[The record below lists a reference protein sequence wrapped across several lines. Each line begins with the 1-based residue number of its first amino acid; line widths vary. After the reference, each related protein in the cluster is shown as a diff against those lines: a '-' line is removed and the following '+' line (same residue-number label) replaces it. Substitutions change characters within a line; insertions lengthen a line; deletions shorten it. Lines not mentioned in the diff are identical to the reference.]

1 MSLIQQRLARGQG
14 AGDDQAAYQAL
25 RARIRDRLLGRID
38 PNLLFHP
45 KGSSGLMA
53 AVRREIAA
61 LVESDPQV
69 PTAARQALITRLC
82 HDIVGFGPIQ
92 PLIDD
97 DGVTEIMV
105 NRYDDVW
112 TERSGR
118 LQPEPEIRFHSEQQV
133 RELCERIALPL
144 RRRVDESNPILDG
157 RLPDGSR
164 VNAVLAPVS
173 LDGTCLTI
181 RKFMKALTVEK
192 LVEVGT
198 LTPHVM
204 AFLQSCVVARCNV
217 LVVGGTS
224 SGKTA
229 LLNALSSFIPHD
241 ERIVTIE
248 DAAELMLQQPH
259 VVRMETRPPNVEGRG
274 DITIRDLVRNA
285 LRMRPDRIVVG
296 ECRGPEALD
305 MMQAANTG
313 HDGTF
318 STLHANSPSDALARL
333 ETMVLMADSGLPARA
348 IRQQIASAFDVIVE
362 VGRLKSGIRRIL
374 SIAEVVRTD
383 DGDVTTYELFRYDPS
398 TDRLEPTGRPPARVA
413 ERCAWAGVTLRGV
426 NESCST

>member
-1 MSLIQQRLARGQG
+1 MSLIQQRMMRSGPDP
-14 AGDDQAAYQAL
+14 GDDAAYQTL
-25 RARIRDRLLGRID
+25 KVRVRERLLGRID
-38 PNLLFHP
+38 PNLLFRPHDAN
-45 KGSSGLMA
+45 LMA
-53 AVRREIAA
+53 LMGREIAL
-61 LVESDPQV
+61 LVEADPQV
-69 PTAARQALITRLC
+69 PPGARQGYITRLC
-82 HDIVGFGPIQ
+82 HDIAGFGAIQ

-97 DGVTEIMV
+97 PGVTEIMV

-112 TERSGR
+112 TERAGR
-118 LQPEPEIRFHSEQQV
+118 LQPEPAIRFPSEQQV

-144 RRRVDESNPILDG
+144 RRRIDESNPILDG

-164 VNAVLAPVS
+164 VNAVLHPVA
-173 LDGTCLTI
+173 LGGTCLTI
-181 RKFMKALTVEK
+181 RKFARALTVER
-192 LVEVGT
+192 LQEVGT
-198 LTPHVM
+198 LTPKVT
-204 AFLQSCVVARCNV
+204 AFLNACVLARCNV

-229 LLNALSSFIPHD
+229 LLNALSSFIPAD

-274 DITIRDLVRNA
+274 EISVRDLVRNA

-318 STLHANSPSDALARL
+318 STLHANSPADALSRL
-333 ETMVLMADSGLPARA
+333 ETMVLMADSGLPARG
-348 IRQQIASAFDVIVE
+348 IRQQIASAFDLVIE
-362 VGRLKSGIRRIL
+362 VARLKTGVRRIL
-374 SIAEVVRTD
+374 TIAEVTRTPE
-383 DGDVTTYELFRYDPS
+383 GDVGTYELVRYDPT
-398 TDRLEPTGRPPARVA
+398 TDRLLPTGRPPNRVA
-413 ERCAWAGVTLRGV
+413 DRCAWAGVKLQGV
-426 NESCST
+426 T

>member
-1 MSLIQQRLARGQG
+1 MGRGPEP
-14 AGDDQAAYQAL
+14 ADDAAYQAL
-25 RARIRDRLLGRID
+25 KSRVRERLLGRID
-38 PNLLFHP
+38 PNILFSPHDA
-45 KGSSGLMA
+45 GVMALM
-53 AVRREIAA
+53 RREIAY
-61 LVESDPQV
+61 LVESDPGV
-69 PTAARQALITRLC
+69 AAGLRQAYITRLC
-82 HDIVGFGPIQ
+82 HDIAGFGAIQ

-97 DGVTEIMV
+97 SGVTEIMV
-105 NRYDDVW
+105 NRYDDIW

-118 LQPEPEIRFHSEQQV
+118 LQPQPEIKFLGEQQV

-144 RRRVDESNPILDG
+144 RRRIDESNPILDG

-164 VNAVLAPVS
+164 VNAVLAPVA
-173 LDGTCLTI
+173 LNGTCLTI
-181 RKFMKALTVEK
+181 RKFMRALTVEK
-192 LVEVGT
+192 LQEVGT
-198 LTPHVM
+198 LSPAVTD
-204 AFLQSCVVARCNV
+204 FLRSVVLSRCNA

-229 LLNALSSFIPHD
+229 LLNALSSFIPAD

-274 DITIRDLVRNA
+274 EITIRELVRNA

-318 STLHANSPSDALARL
+318 STLHANSPMDALARL

-348 IRQQIASAFDVIVE
+348 IRQQICSAFDLIIE
-362 VGRLKSGIRRIL
+362 VGRLKTGVRRIL
-374 SIAEVVRTD
+374 TIAEVARTP
-383 DGDVTTYELFRYDPS
+383 DGDIDTCELVRYDPT
-398 TDRLEPTGRPPARVA
+398 TDRLTPTGRPSVRVA
-413 ERCAWAGVTLRGV
+413 ERCAWAGVKLQGV
-426 NESCST
+426 T

>member
-1 MSLIQQRLARGQG
+1 MSLL
-14 AGDDQAAYQAL
+14 
-25 RARIRDRLLGRID
+25 RDRLGKGPEPGEDAAYLALKTRVRERLLSRID
-38 PNLLFHP
+38 PNILFSPHDP
-45 KGSSGLMA
+45 GVMTLM
-53 AVRREIAA
+53 RREIAY
-61 LVESDPQV
+61 LVESDPLV
-69 PTAARQALITRLC
+69 AAGARQSFITRLC
-82 HDIVGFGPIQ
+82 HDIAGFGAIQ

-97 DGVTEIMV
+97 SGVTEIMV
-105 NRYDDVW
+105 NRYDDIW

-118 LQPEPEIRFHSEQQV
+118 LKPEPSIKFVGEQQV

-144 RRRVDESNPILDG
+144 RRRIDESNPILDG

-164 VNAVLAPVS
+164 VNAVLAPVA
-173 LDGTCLTI
+173 LNGTCLTI
-181 RKFMKALTVEK
+181 RKFMRALTVEK
-192 LVEVGT
+192 LQEVGT
-198 LTPHVM
+198 LTPAVTD
-204 AFLQSCVVARCNV
+204 FLRSVVVSRCNA

-229 LLNALSSFIPHD
+229 LLNALSSFIPAD

-274 DITIRDLVRNA
+274 EITIRELVRSA

-348 IRQQIASAFDVIVE
+348 IRQQICSAFDLIIE
-362 VGRLKSGIRRIL
+362 VARLKTGARRIL
-374 SIAEVVRTD
+374 TIAEVTRTS
-383 DGDVTTYELFRYDPS
+383 DGDIDTYELVRYDPK
-398 TDRLEPTGRPPARVA
+398 TDRLTPTGRPSVRVA
-413 ERCAWAGVTLRGV
+413 ERCLWAGVKLQGV
-426 NESCST
+426 T

>member
-1 MSLIQQRLARGQG
+1 MSLLQQRMGRGPEP
-14 AGDDQAAYQAL
+14 ADDAAYQAL
-25 RARIRDRLLGRID
+25 KSRVRERLLGRID
-38 PNLLFHP
+38 PNILFSPHDA
-45 KGSSGLMA
+45 GVMALM
-53 AVRREIAA
+53 RREIAY
-61 LVESDPQV
+61 LVESDPGV
-69 PTAARQALITRLC
+69 AAGLRQAYITRLC
-82 HDIVGFGPIQ
+82 HDIAGFGAIQ

-97 DGVTEIMV
+97 SGVTEIMV
-105 NRYDDVW
+105 NRYDDIW

-118 LQPEPEIRFHSEQQV
+118 LQPQPEIKFLGEQQV

-144 RRRVDESNPILDG
+144 RRRIDESNPILDG

-164 VNAVLAPVS
+164 VNAVLAPVA
-173 LDGTCLTI
+173 LNGTCLTI
-181 RKFMKALTVEK
+181 RKFMRALTVEK
-192 LVEVGT
+192 LQEVGT
-198 LTPHVM
+198 LSPAVTD
-204 AFLQSCVVARCNV
+204 FLRSVVLSRCNA

-229 LLNALSSFIPHD
+229 LLNALSSFIPAD

-274 DITIRDLVRNA
+274 EITIRELVRNA

-318 STLHANSPSDALARL
+318 STLHANSPMDALARL

-348 IRQQIASAFDVIVE
+348 IRQQICSAFDLIIE
-362 VGRLKSGIRRIL
+362 VGRLKTGVRRIL
-374 SIAEVVRTD
+374 TIAEVARTP
-383 DGDVTTYELFRYDPS
+383 DGDIDTCELVRYDPT
-398 TDRLEPTGRPPARVA
+398 TDRLTPTGRPSVRVA
-413 ERCAWAGVTLRGV
+413 ERCAWAGVKLQGV
-426 NESCST
+426 T

>member
-1 MSLIQQRLARGQG
+1 VSLLQQRMGRGPEP
-14 AGDDQAAYQAL
+14 ADDAAYQAL
-25 RARIRDRLLGRID
+25 KSRVRERLLGRID
-38 PNLLFHP
+38 PNILFSPHDA
-45 KGSSGLMA
+45 GVMALM
-53 AVRREIAA
+53 RREIAY
-61 LVESDPQV
+61 LVESDPGV
-69 PTAARQALITRLC
+69 AAGLRQAYITRLC
-82 HDIVGFGPIQ
+82 HDIAGFGAIQ

-97 DGVTEIMV
+97 SGVTEIMV
-105 NRYDDVW
+105 NRYDDIW

-118 LQPEPEIRFHSEQQV
+118 LQPQPEIKFLGEQQV

-144 RRRVDESNPILDG
+144 RRRIDESNPILDG

-164 VNAVLAPVS
+164 VNAVLAPVA
-173 LDGTCLTI
+173 LNGTCLTI
-181 RKFMKALTVEK
+181 RKFMRALTVEK
-192 LVEVGT
+192 LQEVGT
-198 LTPHVM
+198 LSPAVTD
-204 AFLQSCVVARCNV
+204 FLRSVVLSRCNA

-229 LLNALSSFIPHD
+229 LLNALSSFIPAD

-274 DITIRDLVRNA
+274 EITIRELVRNA

-318 STLHANSPSDALARL
+318 STLHANSPMDALARL

-348 IRQQIASAFDVIVE
+348 IRQQICSAFDLIIE
-362 VGRLKSGIRRIL
+362 VGRLKTGVRRIL
-374 SIAEVVRTD
+374 TIAEVARTP
-383 DGDVTTYELFRYDPS
+383 DGDIDTCELVRYDPT
-398 TDRLEPTGRPPARVA
+398 TDRLTPTGRPSVRVA
-413 ERCAWAGVTLRGV
+413 ERCAWAGVKLQGV
-426 NESCST
+426 T

>member
-1 MSLIQQRLARGQG
+1 MSLLQQRAGKNPEQ
-14 AGDDQAAYQAL
+14 GDDAAYQAL
-25 RARIRDRLLGRID
+25 KARVRERMLSRID
-38 PNLLFHP
+38 PNILFSP
-45 KGSSGLMA
+45 SGPGVMALM
-53 AVRREIAA
+53 RREIAFQ
-61 LVESDPQV
+61 VESDPAIPAGQ
-69 PTAARQALITRLC
+69 RQALITRLC
-82 HDIVGFGPIQ
+82 NDIAGFGAIQ

-97 DGVTEIMV
+97 PGVTEIMV
-105 NRYDDVW
+105 NRYDDIW
-112 TERSGR
+112 TERAGR
-118 LQPEPEIRFHSEQQV
+118 LLPEPSIKFGGEQQV

-144 RRRVDESNPILDG
+144 RRRIDESNPILDG

-164 VNAVLAPVS
+164 VNAVLAPVA
-173 LDGTCLTI
+173 LNGTCLTI
-181 RKFMKALTVEK
+181 RKFMRALTVEK
-192 LVEVGT
+192 LQEVGT
-198 LTPHVM
+198 LTPAVTD
-204 AFLQSCVVARCNV
+204 FLRAVVIARCNA

-229 LLNALSSFIPHD
+229 LLNALSSFIPAD

-274 DITIRDLVRNA
+274 EITIRELVRNA

-318 STLHANSPSDALARL
+318 STLHANSPMDALARL

-348 IRQQIASAFDVIVE
+348 IRQQICSAFDLIIE
-362 VGRLKSGIRRIL
+362 AARLKTGARRIL
-374 SIAEVVRTD
+374 TIAEVARTA
-383 DGDVTTYELFRYDPS
+383 DGEIETNELIRYDPT
-398 TDRLEPTGRPPARVA
+398 TDRLTPTGRLSVRVA
-413 ERCAWAGVTLRGV
+413 ERCAWAGVKLQGV
-426 NESCST
+426 T

>member
-1 MSLIQQRLARGQG
+1 MSLLQQRMGRGPEP
-14 AGDDQAAYQAL
+14 ADDAAYQAL
-25 RARIRDRLLGRID
+25 KSRVRERLLGRID
-38 PNLLFHP
+38 PNILFSPHDA
-45 KGSSGLMA
+45 GVMALM
-53 AVRREIAA
+53 RREIAY
-61 LVESDPQV
+61 LVESDPGV
-69 PTAARQALITRLC
+69 AAGLRQAYITRLC
-82 HDIVGFGPIQ
+82 HDIAGFGAIQ

-97 DGVTEIMV
+97 PGVTEIMV
-105 NRYDDVW
+105 NRYDDIW

-118 LQPEPEIRFHSEQQV
+118 LQPQPEIKFLGEQQV

-144 RRRVDESNPILDG
+144 RRRIDESNPILDG

-164 VNAVLAPVS
+164 VNAVLAPVA
-173 LDGTCLTI
+173 LNGTCLTI
-181 RKFMKALTVEK
+181 RKFMRALTVEK
-192 LVEVGT
+192 LQEVGT
-198 LTPHVM
+198 LSPAVTD
-204 AFLQSCVVARCNV
+204 FLRSVVLSRCNA

-229 LLNALSSFIPHD
+229 LLNALSSFIPAD

-274 DITIRDLVRNA
+274 EITIRELVRNA

-318 STLHANSPSDALARL
+318 STLHANSPMDALARL

-348 IRQQIASAFDVIVE
+348 IRQQICSAFDLIIE
-362 VGRLKSGIRRIL
+362 VGRLKTGVRRIL
-374 SIAEVVRTD
+374 TIAEVARTP
-383 DGDVTTYELFRYDPS
+383 DGEIDTCELVRYDPK
-398 TDRLEPTGRPPARVA
+398 TDRLTPTGRPSVRVA
-413 ERCAWAGVTLRGV
+413 ERCAWAGVKLQGV
-426 NESCST
+426 T

>member
-1 MSLIQQRLARGQG
+1 VSLIQQRLRGSG
-14 AGDDQAAYQAL
+14 PEPGEDAAYQAL
-25 RARIRDRLLGRID
+25 KARIRERLLGRID
-38 PNLLFHP
+38 PEILFSPHDA
-45 KGSSGLMA
+45 SLMA
-53 AVRREIAA
+53 LMRREIAY
-61 LVESDPQV
+61 LVESDPGV
-69 PTAARQALITRLC
+69 AIGNRQAYITRLC
-82 HDIVGFGPIQ
+82 HDIAGFGAIQ

-97 DGVTEIMV
+97 PGVTEIMV

-118 LQPEPEIRFHSEQQV
+118 LQAEPAIKFTGEQQV

-144 RRRVDESNPILDG
+144 RRRIDESNPILDG

-164 VNAVLAPVS
+164 VNAVLAPVALNGS
-173 LDGTCLTI
+173 CLTI
-181 RKFMKALTVEK
+181 RKFMRALTVEK
-192 LVEVGT
+192 LLEVGT
-198 LTPHVM
+198 LTPSVS
-204 AFLQSCVVARCNV
+204 AFLQAVVVARCNA

-229 LLNALSSFIPHD
+229 LLNALSSFIPAD

-274 DITIRDLVRNA
+274 EITVRDLVRNA

-318 STLHANSPSDALARL
+318 STLHANSPMDALARL

-348 IRQQIASAFDVIVE
+348 IRQQVCSAFDLIVE
-362 VGRLKSGIRRIL
+362 VGRLKTGVRRIL
-374 SIAEVVRTD
+374 TIAEVVRSE
-383 DGDVTTYELFRYDPS
+383 DGEINTYELFRYDPT
-398 TDRLEPTGRPPARVA
+398 TDRLAPTGNRSVRVA
-413 ERCAWAGVTLRGV
+413 ERCAWAGVKLQGV
-426 NESCST
+426 T

>member
-1 MSLIQQRLARGQG
+1 VSLLQQRMGRGPEP
-14 AGDDQAAYQAL
+14 ADDAAYQAL
-25 RARIRDRLLGRID
+25 KSRVRERLLGRID
-38 PNLLFHP
+38 PNILFSPHDA
-45 KGSSGLMA
+45 GVMALM
-53 AVRREIAA
+53 RREIAY
-61 LVESDPQV
+61 LVESDPGV
-69 PTAARQALITRLC
+69 AAGLRQAYITRLC
-82 HDIVGFGPIQ
+82 HDIAGFGAIQ

-97 DGVTEIMV
+97 PGVTEIMV
-105 NRYDDVW
+105 NRYDDIW

-118 LQPEPEIRFHSEQQV
+118 LQPQPEIRFLGEQQV

-144 RRRVDESNPILDG
+144 RRRIDESNPILDG

-164 VNAVLAPVS
+164 VNAVLAPVA
-173 LDGTCLTI
+173 LNGTCLTI
-181 RKFMKALTVEK
+181 RKFMRALTVEK
-192 LVEVGT
+192 LQEVGT
-198 LTPHVM
+198 LSPAVTD
-204 AFLQSCVVARCNV
+204 FLRSVVLSRCNA

-229 LLNALSSFIPHD
+229 LLNALSSFIPAD

-274 DITIRDLVRNA
+274 EITIRELVRNA

-318 STLHANSPSDALARL
+318 STLHANSPMDALARL

-348 IRQQIASAFDVIVE
+348 IRQQICSAFDLIIE
-362 VGRLKSGIRRIL
+362 VGRLKTGVRRIL
-374 SIAEVVRTD
+374 TIAEVARTP
-383 DGDVTTYELFRYDPS
+383 DGEIDTCELVRYDPK
-398 TDRLEPTGRPPARVA
+398 TDRLTPTGRPSVRVA
-413 ERCAWAGVTLRGV
+413 ERCAWAGVKLQGV
-426 NESCST
+426 T

>member
-1 MSLIQQRLARGQG
+1 MSLLSQRLGRSGEG
-14 AGDDQAAYQAL
+14 GGGFDEAAFTAL
-25 RARIRDRLLGRID
+25 KSRVRDRLLGRID
-38 PNLLFHP
+38 ANLLFNPHDNT
-45 KGSSGLMA
+45 LMTV
-53 AVRREIAA
+53 VRREIAA
-61 LVESDPQV
+61 LIEADSGV
-69 PTAARQALITRLC
+69 PAAARSGLITRLC
-82 HDIVGFGPIQ
+82 HEIAGFGPIQ

-97 DGVTEIMV
+97 PGVTEIMV

-118 LQPEPEIRFHSEQQV
+118 LQPEPSIRFTGEQQV
-133 RELCERIALPL
+133 RDLCERIALPL
-144 RRRVDESNPILDG
+144 RRRIDETNPILDG

-164 VNAVLAPVS
+164 VNAVLTPVA

-181 RKFMKALTVEK
+181 RKFMRALTVDR
-192 LVEVGT
+192 LQEVGT
-198 LTPHVM
+198 LTPELA
-204 AFLQSCVVARCNV
+204 AFLQSCVLARANV
-217 LVVGGTS
+217 LVVGSTS

-229 LLNALSSFIPHD
+229 LLNALSSFIPAD

-274 DITIRDLVRNA
+274 DINVRDLVRNA

-318 STLHANSPSDALARL
+318 STLHANSPADALARL
-333 ETMVLMADSGLPARA
+333 ETMVLMADSGLPSRA
-348 IRQQIASAFDVIVE
+348 IRQQIASAFDLIIE
-362 VGRLKSGIRRIL
+362 VGRLRSGSRRVLSVSEVIRF
-374 SIAEVVRTD
+374 D
-383 DGDVTTYELFRYDPS
+383 DGEIGTVEIFRYDPAA
-398 TDRLEPTGRPPARVA
+398 DRPVLTESRPARVL
-413 ERCAWAGVTLRGV
+413 ERCRWAGVKLEGV
-426 NESCST
+426 SEHA

>member
-1 MSLIQQRLARGQG
+1 MSIIQQRLSRAASAG
-14 AGDDQAAYQAL
+14 AGDDGAAAYQAL
-25 RARIRDRLLGRID
+25 KARIRDRLLGRID
-38 PNLLFHP
+38 PNILFGAHDNA
-45 KGSSGLMA
+45 LMA
-53 AVRREIAA
+53 TVRREVAS

-69 PTAARQALITRLC
+69 PASSRPALVTRLC
-82 HDIVGFGPIQ
+82 HDIAGFGAIQ

-97 DGVTEIMV
+97 PGVTEIMV
-105 NRYDDVW
+105 NRFDDIW
-112 TERSGR
+112 TERAGR
-118 LQPEPEIRFHSEQQV
+118 LGPEPEIKFGNDQQV
-133 RELCERIALPL
+133 RDLCERIALPL
-144 RRRVDESNPILDG
+144 RRRIDETNPILDG

-164 VNAVLAPVS
+164 VNAVLAPVA

-181 RKFMKALTVEK
+181 RKFMRALTVER
-192 LVEVGT
+192 LLAVGT
-198 LTPHVM
+198 LTPGVT
-204 AFLQSCVVARCNV
+204 AFLQACVAARCNV

-229 LLNALSSFIPHD
+229 LLNALSSFIPAD

-259 VVRMETRPPNVEGRG
+259 VVRLETRPPNVEGRG
-274 DITIRDLVRNA
+274 EITVRELVRNA

-318 STLHANSPSDALARL
+318 STLHANSPTDALARL

-348 IRQQIASAFDVIVE
+348 VRQQIASAFDLVIE
-362 VGRLKSGIRRIL
+362 VARLKSGLRRIL
-374 SIAEVVRTD
+374 TVAEVVRPE
-383 DGDVTTYELFRYDPS
+383 DGDIAVGELFRYDPAA
-398 TDRLEPTGRPPARVA
+398 DRLAATGTPHRRVA
-413 ERCAWAGVTLRGV
+413 ERCAWAGVKLQGV
-426 NESCST
+426 S